1 MATFKG
7 KVRVGLLVMLFACAR
22 PVEPIPKS
30 IIAPDDMVP
39 IMVDVHIIEGARN
52 GTLILGDTNQLED
65 YYSKLYKKYNITAS
79 LFKESF
85 SFYSDH
91 PEHFIPIYERVVDSL
106 KINGALIARKSVE
119 IDHDR

>member
-39 IMVDVHIIEGARN
+39 IMVDVHIVEGARN

-65 YYSKLYKKYNITAS
+65 YYSKLYKKYNITES

-91 PEHFIPIYERVVDSL
+91 PEHFISIYERVVDSL